1 MGGTVKK
8 KRGMD
13 WRGWKRRGQGRDARR
28 RREGCRSET
37 RDGNGRSRDRV
48 TDGSLQGGDATD
60 DGGGGSAVGVVVV
73 VLDVDVDVVV
83 GLGRRGQMSR
93 WIWHRPEM
101 GGGGERGQRSVRR
114 RLIWNGRGRVEFEL
128 SNDERGPTSVRF
140 GWSRRS
146 STAKT
151 GGLGLPEHCAGRAIR
166 RRGSTVWMGPA
177 GDWVLEGWRF
187 ADSPVSL
194 RGSRV
199 GGRESLWRWW
209 VVRAKALE
217 GREASAGIAGGS
229 VVLWGFH

>member
-1 MGGTVKK
+1 M
-8 KRGMD
+8 
-13 WRGWKRRGQGRDARR
+13 
-28 RREGCRSET
+28 
-37 RDGNGRSRDRV
+37 

-60 DGGGGSAVGVVVV
+60 DGGGREVGVVVV
-73 VLDVDVDVVV
+73 VVVV

-128 SNDERGPTSVRF
+128 SNDGRARANLRSLC
-140 GWSRRS
+140 WSRRS

-151 GGLGLPEHCAGRAIR
+151 GGLGLPGHCAGGAAGQRQ
-166 RRGSTVWMGPA
+166 STVWLGRA

-194 RGSRV
+194 PRVATVRESRV
-199 GGRESLWRWW
+199 PAGWA

-217 GREASAGIAGGS
+217 GREAVLELQ
-229 VVLWGFH
+229 VVLWFCGGSTVLRSAARSAEGRQAMPCKSVGGWDWSR

>member
-1 MGGTVKK
+1 MLLLPAMEGCMCGWDGKK

-60 DGGGGSAVGVVVV
+60 GGGGNAVGVVVV
-73 VLDVDVDVVV
+73 VLDVDVVV

-114 RLIWNGRGRVEFEL
+114 RLIWNGGGRVEFEL
-128 SNDERGPTSVRF
+128 SNDGREGQPPF
-140 GWSRRS
+140 
-146 STAKT
+146 A
-151 GGLGLPEHCAGRAIR
+151 LAGREDPAR
-166 RRGSTVWMGPA
+166 PKQGGWACRSTVLGARLSGGGAQCGWAGPETEFGRA
-177 GDWVLEGWRF
+177 GDLQT
-187 ADSPVSL
+187 
-194 RGSRV
+194 
-199 GGRESLWRWW
+199 
-209 VVRAKALE
+209 AL
-217 GREASAGIAGGS
+217 
-229 VVLWGFH
+229 

>member
-1 MGGTVKK
+1 M
-8 KRGMD
+8 
-13 WRGWKRRGQGRDARR
+13 
-28 RREGCRSET
+28 
-37 RDGNGRSRDRV
+37 

-73 VLDVDVDVVV
+73 VLDVGVDVVV

-128 SNDERGPTSVRF
+128 SNDERARANLRSLWLVAKIQHGQNRGVGLAGALCWARGWAAGEHSV
-140 GWSRRS
+140 GGQGRRLGF
-146 STAKT
+146 
-151 GGLGLPEHCAGRAIR
+151 GGLEICRQPCEPSEGRQSGVR
-166 RRGSTVWMGPA
+166 W
-177 GDWVLEGWRF
+177 
-187 ADSPVSL
+187 
-194 RGSRV
+194 
-199 GGRESLWRWW
+199 SLWWWW